1 MTSVDGSMVVLAVL
15 AGLVVVLGWSLW
27 VSASRLDRLHR
38 KVVSSRAVVDA
49 QLVRRATVAAE
60 LAASGLLD
68 PVSSV
73 VLASSAW
80 TALTAATAP
89 VPPELALPLPDDDPL
104 PALDRAHAESELTAA
119 LSEVLADPVEVEE
132 IRAEPVGAELLEQL
146 AAAWYRVQLA
156 RRFHNEAV
164 AQARRVRA
172 SWRVRTFRLAG
183 RAPMPVTMELDDSW
197 PAALEGYGRR

>member
-1 MTSVDGSMVVLAVL
+1 MRPTEVLALVTIAIVL
-15 AGLVVVLGWSLW
+15 LGWLLW

-73 VLASSAW
+73 VLGESSWA
-80 TALTAATAP
+80 ALTAATTP
-89 VPPELALPLPDDDPL
+89 VPPELAIPLPDLDPVT
-104 PALDRAHAESELTAA
+104 ALDRARAESELTAT
-119 LSEVLADPVEVEE
+119 LSEVLADPAEVEAL
-132 IRAEPVGAELLEQL
+132 RAEPVGAELLDAL
-146 AAAWYRVQLA
+146 AASWYRVQLS

-164 AQARRVRA
+164 AQAQRVRASRRVRA
-172 SWRVRTFRLAG
+172 FRLAG
-183 RAPMPVTMELDDSW
+183 HAPLPVTMELDDSW
-197 PAALEGYGRR
+197 PDALEGYGSG

>member
-1 MTSVDGSMVVLAVL
+1 MRPTEVLALVTVGLAVL
-15 AGLVVVLGWSLW
+15 GWMLW

-73 VLASSAW
+73 VLSESSW
-80 TALTAATAP
+80 GALTAATAP
-89 VPPELALPLPDDDPL
+89 LPPELAIPLPDRDDRD
-104 PALDRAHAESELTAA
+104 PATTLDRARAESELTAA
-119 LSEVLADPVEVEE
+119 LSEVLADPGEVEAL
-132 IRAEPVGAELLEQL
+132 RAEPVGAELLDSL
-146 AAAWYRVQLA
+146 AAAWYRVQLS

-164 AQARRVRA
+164 AQAQRVRA
-172 SWRVRTFRLAG
+172 SWRVRLFRLAG
-183 RAPMPVTMELDDSW
+183 HAPRPVTMELDDAW
-197 PAALEGYGRR
+197 PDALDGYGSG